1 MSDADAHRPPPV
13 PPGWNACLPARLPLP
28 TASPALFA
36 FGVTLFGWGLITSP
50 FLVLIGG
57 ALLFYA
63 LLHWTGE
70 IWHDAR

>member
-1 MSDADAHRPPPV
+1 V
-13 PPGWNACLPARLPLP
+13 PPGWNASLPERLPHP

-50 FLVLIGG
+50 VLVLIGS

-63 LLHWTGE
+63 LLHWIGE
-70 IWHDAR
+70 IWHDAQ